1 MKASHFFKS
10 LLFTFVLIIFSQAAL
25 AQSWEY
31 YNPIQVQE
39 LNLTEDQKQQLKEI
53 EQKYSKQINE
63 LYKNTQPGEKS
74 IESYKAIQEQV
85 KLLRIQK
92 DKERKTILTADQLSI
107 FEGYILEKKA
117 DQKGRNLSQQK
128 ERLERDYT
136 GIILTPQ
143 QNIALYDKIQLLNK
157 ENIAWKEKKNK
168 KQEIYKEILTDE
180 QYAIMVKI
188 DQEKKAI
195 KEEKLLSEIKKGL
208 TVAEGLMPIAEEFT
222 LPKMLVLR
230 NKLEVKISEEDKRTL
245 EELRALR
252 KVSFDEMLNEGLE
265 EMEEEINRIENP
277 ELRRYTGFTQDLVVD
292 NADLISNAWTFG
304 IFNTDE
310 PSKQLNTLVEKYK
323 KEFDDLEEQLLFVI
337 KESVKKGAVVAS
349 AEYPVPPVAM
359 WINEITLDN
368 EIKRLFL
375 LLDPA
380 NDFSF
385 EVESF
390 DIGEGKH
397 LASVFP
403 NPANK
408 VQTLEFFN
416 EQAGNV
422 NIEIIDESGKV
433 VQIISNENRM
443 QGHQKLEVNVQSLN
457 PQLYFYRISSKAGV
471 TLLKF
476 SVIK

>member
-25 AQSWEY
+25 AQSWEH
-31 YNPIQVQE
+31 YNPLHVKE
-39 LNLTEDQKQQLKEI
+39 LNLTEDQKQQLKDI
-53 EQKYSKQINE
+53 ERKYVSQVND
-63 LYKNTQPGEKS
+63 LYQQPQQGEKS
-74 IESYKAIQEQV
+74 IEDYKAIQEQV
-85 KLLRIQK
+85 KLLGLE
-92 DKERKTILTADQLSI
+92 KEKEKKAILTADQISI
-107 FEGYILEKKA
+107 FEGYIMEKKA
-117 DQKGRNLSQQK
+117 DHRGRGLAQHK
-128 ERLERDYT
+128 ETIERDYA

-143 QNIALYDKIQLLNK
+143 QNSAIYDKFQLLNK
-157 ENIAWKEKKNK
+157 ENIAWSEKKDRK
-168 KQEIYKEILTDE
+168 KQIYKELLSEE
-180 QYAIMVKI
+180 QYAIMVQV

-195 KEEKLLSEIKKGL
+195 KEEKILSEIKKGL
-208 TVAEGLMPIAEEFT
+208 TVAEELVPIAEEFT

-230 NKLEVKISEEDKRTL
+230 NKLDTKISAEDKRIL
-245 EELRALR
+245 EDLRVQR
-252 KVSFDEMLNEGLE
+252 KVSFDKVLNEGLE
-265 EMEEEINRIENP
+265 EMEEEFNRIENP
-277 ELRRYTGFTQDLVVD
+277 ELRRYTGFMQDLVVD

-304 IFNTDE
+304 IFNTDDA
-310 PSKQLNTLVEKYK
+310 SKQLNTLVEKYQRD
-323 KEFDDLEEQLLFVI
+323 FDDMEEQLLFVI
-337 KESVKKGAVVAS
+337 KESIKKGAVVAS
-349 AEYPVPPVAM
+349 AEYPVPPVAL
-359 WINEITLDN
+359 WINEITLDD

-375 LLDPA
+375 LLDPS

-385 EVESF
+385 DVESF